1 MLDKQK
7 LGLEIKKLRKA
18 KKLTQHQLAADMCSQ
33 SEISRIEAGEFF
45 PSIDLL
51 YLIAN
56 QLQIPINYFF
66 EILAHE
72 QAEEIKAIKKKVL
85 VLSSSKNYKEL
96 FHYTE
101 ELLLQEIARHPE
113 TKKFLLWHNY
123 LAAYY
128 LGRLDANNCRTELLL
143 LLRKKMPGMDHLMDL
158 HIKNA
163 LANIYAESNHFKE
176 SSELYQSI
184 LDEELDTPEA
194 NNLKIKV
201 IYNFGKLL
209 YFKKDYTSSLH
220 YTEQGIRLSIAGA
233 NMSLLGQFYYQKG
246 ALSEKLDFS
255 AAEISASY
263 QKAQFFFE
271 MLDLEVYTNILLQ
284 NKSHYLLGKAT
295 D

>member
-18 KKLTQHQLAADMCSQ
+18 KKLTQHQLAEGMCSQ

-45 PSIDLL
+45 PSLDLL

-72 QAEEIKAIKKKVL
+72 QAEEIKAIKNKVWA
-85 VLSSSKNYKEL
+85 LSSSKNHKEL

-101 ELLLQEIARHPE
+101 ELLLQEIAQHPE

-123 LAAYY
+123 TAAYY

-143 LLRKKMPGMDHLMDL
+143 LIRKKMLGTDNLLDL
-158 HIKNA
+158 HIKNTI
-163 LANIYAESNHFKE
+163 ANLYAENNHFKE
-176 SSELYQSI
+176 SGELYQSI
-184 LDEELDTPEA
+184 LNEKLDTTEA

-209 YFKKDYTSSLH
+209 YLKKDYTSSLH
-220 YTEQGIRLSIAGA
+220 YTDQGIRLSVEGA

-246 ALSEKLDFS
+246 ALLEKLDFS

-271 MLDLEVYTNILLQ
+271 MLDLEVYTNILLE
-284 NKSHYLLGKAT
+284 NKSHYLLGST
-295 D
+295 TN